1 MNGNGTG
8 ILVFIFQAL
17 LALFAFF
24 VTAPMTL
31 NAISLFGVQK
41 EFAEEMIKLG
51 VVKEKDVRNMQPKK
65 QVIGVVISLI
75 VIGALCYSCYRT
87 APMGYICGGVP
98 LLAGIWKYR
107 HILEKNNLTVQ
118 RFKNTYKDCMNVKK
132 YNDYGRKQF

>member
-51 VVKEKDVRNMQPKK
+51 VVKEKDVRNMQP
-65 QVIGVVISLI
+65 Q
-75 VIGALCYSCYRT
+75 
-87 APMGYICGGVP
+87 
-98 LLAGIWKYR
+98 
-107 HILEKNNLTVQ
+107 
-118 RFKNTYKDCMNVKK
+118 
-132 YNDYGRKQF
+132 

>member
-107 HILEKNNLTVQ
+107 DNLDFAKRVPSQSILSQKGKLNFAPILSQLYWE
-118 RFKNTYKDCMNVKK
+118 M
-132 YNDYGRKQF
+132 